1 MTTDQRGGPP
11 RSPEQVRHENAGAHL
26 SAVMLNVEHALD
38 RARKGHKA
46 VAKAGG
52 ERNIELALADCVA
65 DLEKVRKRLLQ
76 DGYFGGDTIRLV

>member
-1 MTTDQRGGPP
+1 MTIDQRGGPP
-11 RSPEQVRHENAGAHL
+11 RSAEQVRHENAGMHL
-26 SAVMLNVEHALD
+26 SAVMLNLEHALA

-52 ERNIELALADCVA
+52 EPNIEFALADCA
-65 DLEKVRKRLLQ
+65 RDLEKIRKRLLQ